1 MSQYVCVPQQVSA
14 TAWMAVGGYT
24 LIPPS
29 VVSFS
34 FSFHFFSLLHVYVFF
49 TLQYKATG
57 EVGFFLLDSFF
68 VLFLSVVSFHL
79 SFFFSV
85 FVCFISFS

>member
-57 EVGFFLLDSFF
+57 EVGFFCWT
-68 VLFLSVVSFHL
+68 LFLFFFFLLFRFISL
-79 SFFFSV
+79 FFSV